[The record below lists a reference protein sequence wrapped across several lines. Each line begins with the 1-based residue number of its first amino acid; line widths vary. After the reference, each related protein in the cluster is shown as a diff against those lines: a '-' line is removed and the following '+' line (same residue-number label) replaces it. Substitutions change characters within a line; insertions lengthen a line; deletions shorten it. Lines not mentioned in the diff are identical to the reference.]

1 MYIISQFTDFAG
13 QVHHFVV
20 VGIIK
25 NNVVSECSRSIF
37 TGISICN
44 PEDKFDVY
52 KGIKI
57 AQTRAEEKEEP
68 IMTSNIP
75 SCINDTILKSVL
87 TTLVEKVKCN
97 PEKFIKGYEGA
108 KQKFIY
114 KMDLINEINNFSDE
128 KKRALKSLIENLDS
142 VIQCLD
148 VVYQIKSYLNE
159 EEIDFL
165 FNDKKVKYNLEK
177 FIKSSE
183 EYIDS
188 LFDRDYF
195 ND

>member
-25 NNVVSECSRSIF
+25 NNIVSECSRSIF

-44 PEDKFDVY
+44 PEDKFDMY

-68 IMTSNIP
+68 TMTSNIP

-177 FIKSSE
+177 FIKTSE

>member
-44 PEDKFDVY
+44 PEDKFDMY

-57 AQTRAEEKEEP
+57 AQTRAKEKEEP

-177 FIKSSE
+177 FIKTSE

>member
-44 PEDKFDVY
+44 PEDKFDMY

-57 AQTRAEEKEEP
+57 AQTRAKEKEEP

-97 PEKFIKGYEGA
+97 PEKFIKT
-108 KQKFIY
+108 
-114 KMDLINEINNFSDE
+114 
-128 KKRALKSLIENLDS
+128 
-142 VIQCLD
+142 
-148 VVYQIKSYLNE
+148 
-159 EEIDFL
+159 
-165 FNDKKVKYNLEK
+165 
-177 FIKSSE
+177 SE